1 MEHLFSIKLTE
12 QTKMA
17 AEAFIKQLDPQI
29 DELQEQLRLLQ
40 GVRRAVAGTF
50 GFDRRDGVGKIAQAA
65 DRAKRAEYE
74 GDDAVDKDGRF
85 VPNIVGQSRAET
97 IAQMEAPMAGRLVPR
112 PVEGD
117 A

>member
-12 QTKMA
+12 HTKTA
-17 AEAFIKQLDPQI
+17 AEEFLRKLDPQI
-29 DELQEQLRLLQ
+29 DELQQQLALLQ

-65 DRAKRAEYE
+65 DRARRAEYE
-74 GDDAVDKDGRF
+74 GDEAVDADGKFR
-85 VPNIVGQSRAET
+85 PGANDS
-97 IAQMEAPMAGRLVPR
+97 PMAGRLVPR